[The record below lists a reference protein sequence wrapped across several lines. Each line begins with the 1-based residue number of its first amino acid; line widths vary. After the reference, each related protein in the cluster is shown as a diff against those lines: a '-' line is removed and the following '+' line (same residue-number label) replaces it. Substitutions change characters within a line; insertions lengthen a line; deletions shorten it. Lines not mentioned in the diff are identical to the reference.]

1 MAQIIELTNRS
12 GLDYLQGMLKRAG
25 NMRPVLME
33 IGEDMAESTKLR
45 FATANSPDGTAWAP
59 NSALTLARYSSL
71 FARKKD
77 GEFTKASA
85 AKLAGKK
92 PGTGETRMLAT
103 TINYQV
109 QDANSVGIGSPM
121 VYAGTFNYGAKS
133 GEFGFGIYATRN
145 GSFPIPWGDIPARP
159 FLGAS
164 ADDQANIVRLVR
176 SYLLED

>member
-1 MAQIIELTNRS
+1 MQIIELTDRS
-12 GLDYLQGMLKRAG
+12 GLDYLHGLLERAQD
-25 NMRPVLME
+25 MRPVLME
-33 IGEDMAESTKLR
+33 IGEDMAESTKAR
-45 FATANSPDGTAWAP
+45 FATATSPDGTAWAP
-59 NSALTLARYSSL
+59 NTALTLARYSSL

-77 GEFTKASA
+77 GDFTKASA

-92 PGTGETRMLAT
+92 PGTGETRMLGT

-109 QDANSVGIGSPM
+109 QGADAVGIGSPM

-164 ADDQANIVRLVR
+164 DEDQTNIVRLVR
-176 SYLLED
+176 NYLLED